1 MVLKT
6 VRKLVIR
13 LVLSVGFAFLI
24 SRLFFQGMATIKV
37 MGFALALCALAY
49 VFEFLRKQ
57 S

>member
-1 MVLKT
+1 MALKN

-24 SRLFFQGMATIKV
+24 SRLFFQDMATVKV
-37 MGFALALCALAY
+37 LGFALALCGLAY

-57 S
+57 N

>member
-37 MGFALALCALAY
+37 MGFALALCGLAY